1 MTSIPHVAELPNDTG
16 HAARF
21 GLIVLILGFGGFLL
35 WAAFAPLD
43 EGVPCSGL
51 VAIDTK
57 RKAVQ
62 HLTGGIVTEVLVR
75 EGDQIQ
81 EGQVLLKIDEAVS
94 KANFEAARQR
104 YMGLK
109 AMENRLLAEQRGLN
123 KIAFD
128 RELLKL
134 ATNPLIQQHIHA
146 QEQLLQSRRSALHA
160 ELQVIQENIASQKG
174 TIASLQQ
181 MQVQRKTQLNLFK
194 EELGQIRDL
203 VKEGYV
209 PRKQQIELERS
220 IADTSAV
227 LADIQGNIQRATMA
241 IKQLQQQ
248 ITAKEHEF
256 RQDVDTQLAEVRR
269 EVQADAERYQATMND
284 LVRTKIKAPVSGQV
298 VGLVAQTV
306 GGIIQP
312 GQKLMDIVPEKQ
324 ELLIE
329 TRIPPHVIDR
339 VHNGLAADI
348 RFSAFAH
355 SPQLV
360 VDGKIKSVSGDLLSE
375 QTVQGMVSYFLARI
389 EVTPEGITKL
399 GDRELQP
406 GMPAEVVIKTGERSL
421 LTYLLHP
428 LLKRIAVS
436 MKEE

>member
-1 MTSIPHVAELPNDTG
+1 
-16 HAARF
+16 
-21 GLIVLILGFGGFLL
+21 
-35 WAAFAPLD
+35 
-43 EGVPCSGL
+43 
-51 VAIDTK
+51 
-57 RKAVQ
+57 
-62 HLTGGIVTEVLVR
+62 
-75 EGDQIQ
+75 
-81 EGQVLLKIDEAVS
+81 
-94 KANFEAARQR
+94 
-104 YMGLK
+104 
-109 AMENRLLAEQRGLN
+109 MENRLLAEQRGLN